1 MTLQT
6 NTLNKLQTLEAIY
19 QKGYE
24 SDMANRVLDKLIQL
38 ERDNARRDVAELKAS
53 LEQFESRHNL
63 SSEDFFLKFHK
74 GELGDEA
81 DFFEWSA
88 TYDMHRSALDRFS
101 KLSGASL

>member
-1 MTLQT
+1 MTIQT
-6 NTLNKLQTLEAIY
+6 NTLNKLQTLESIY

-38 ERDNARRDVAELKAS
+38 ERENAQRDLAELKAQ
-53 LEQFESRHNL
+53 LEFFEKRYEM
-63 SSEDFFLKFHK
+63 SSKVFFQRFHK
-74 GELGDEA
+74 GDLGDDA

-101 KLSGASL
+101 KLSGAFL

>member
-6 NTLNKLQTLEAIY
+6 NILNKLQTLEAIY

-53 LEQFESRHNL
+53 LESFESRYWKASRQR
-63 SSEDFFLKFHK
+63 SSCQ
-74 GELGDEA
+74 
-81 DFFEWSA
+81 
-88 TYDMHRSALDRFS
+88 ALFNQ
-101 KLSGASL
+101 

>member
-1 MTLQT
+1 MTYAKS
-6 NTLNKLQTLEAIY
+6 KLQTLEAIY

-38 ERDNARRDVAELKAS
+38 EIDNARCDLAELKAS
-53 LEQFESRHNL
+53 LKSFETRYKM
-63 SSEDFFLKFHK
+63 SSENFFDRFHK

-88 TYDMHRSALDRFS
+88 TYDMHRSALERFS